1 MTEEEQ
7 FPVKL
12 DLKEYEQG
20 SHSIPDKYFNPNIAP
35 LPKNA
40 KSWNWVN
47 FTTIWAGMSHNVVA
61 FELAGLLT
69 FEFGGP
75 LALFIVAF
83 AYGSLLIALY
93 LNGHIGAKWG
103 IPYPS
108 AVRPMFGVRGARIP
122 VIMRGVVALFWF
134 ALQTYVGG
142 TIVNAVIGILYP
154 AWNSLST
161 NVLGMPE
168 NMAISMLAFWTMNVI
183 VLFKGMNEVKNFE
196 LVAGPLIVATLGG
209 LFAYGLSLAH
219 GVGPL
224 FSVKG
229 YETPSISNIMLAISS
244 MAGVWA
250 TLVLNIPDFTRF
262 SKSQKDQLVGQGLG
276 LPVVVTLFSFIAVGI
291 VSTMIYLYHVPM
303 TEAVNYVNPVN
314 IMYLFT
320 GNPLLALLIG
330 ASLVIATVSVNVAAN
345 IVSPVYDLISL
356 FPRKLDTWGKAA
368 ITAALVSFLYVP
380 WLWYNN
386 AGTIENILGIIGSG
400 LGSIAGVMIA
410 YYWILKRTE
419 ISLVDLFI
427 PGGKYWYS
435 EGYGVRA
442 LLSMAIGFL
451 VPVIGFI
458 VPQLSFLY
466 DYGWYLAVGISLS
479 LFLALS
485 WNERVKAPSGRGSD
499 R

>member
-1 MTEEEQ
+1 MAQEETS
-7 FPVKL
+7 VKL
-12 DLKEYEQG
+12 DVTEYEQG
-20 SHSIPDKYFNPNIAP
+20 NVNVPDKYYNPNIAP
-35 LPKNA
+35 LPKA
-40 KSWNWVN
+40 VKTWNWVN

-108 AVRPMFGVRGARIP
+108 SVRPMFGIRGARVP
-122 VIMRGVVALFWF
+122 VIMRAIVALFWF

-142 TIVNAVIGILYP
+142 TIINAVVGIFDP
-154 AWNSLST
+154 AWTSLSA
-161 NVLGMPE
+161 NVAGMPE
-168 NMAISMLAFWTMNVI
+168 NIAISMLIFWILNVA

-196 LVAGPLIVATLGG
+196 LIAGPLIVATLGG
-209 LFAYGLSLAH
+209 LMVYGMSLAH
-219 GVGPL
+219 GIGPL

-229 YETPSISNIMLAISS
+229 SVDPTASNIMLAISS

-262 SKSQKDQLVGQGLG
+262 SKTQRDQLIGQTIG

-291 VSTMIYLYHVPM
+291 VSTMIYLYHVPISQ
-303 TEAVNYVNPVN
+303 AINYVNPVN

-320 GNPLLALLIG
+320 NNPYLALLIG
-330 ASLVIATVSVNVAAN
+330 VSLVVATVSVNVAAN

-356 FPRKLDTWGKAA
+356 APKKLGTLGKAS
-368 ITAALVSFLYVP
+368 IVAAVVSFAYVP
-380 WLWYNN
+380 WTWYNN

-410 YYWILKRTE
+410 HYWILHKTK
-419 ISLVDLFI
+419 ISLVDLFM
-427 PGGKYWYS
+427 PNGKYWYS
-435 EGYGVRA
+435 YGYGTKA
-442 LLSMAIGFL
+442 LISMAIGFL
-451 VPVIGFI
+451 IPVIGYI
-458 VPQLSFLY
+458 IPSVSFLY
-466 DYGWYLAVGISLS
+466 DYGWYLAVFISLI
-479 LFLALS
+479 LYVTLNKLG
-485 WNERVKAPSGRGSD
+485 K
-499 R
+499 